1 MKKNTKVLHKLSSVA
16 CSVGL
21 FNMGVAHAE
30 NSIPD
35 TNNFSMDSSYF
46 MDIMDGNGG
55 GYIAP
60 TFTPAAGG
68 TFNLSATSSA
78 TSIGSITFD
87 AQCAGS
93 GDHISCAGF
102 AFNISGNTPALTF
115 QGTCSGTT
123 YTPSNVTVSCVQGTT
138 YNINLVCVNDT
149 TGVAM
154 RNNSPTV
161 SFTCFP

>member
-21 FNMGVAHAE
+21 FNMGIAYAE

-60 TFTPAAGG
+60 TFSPAAGG
-68 TFNLSATSSA
+68 TFNLTATSTNPSVA
-78 TSIGSITFD
+78 SVTFD
-87 AQCAGS
+87 AQCAGTT
-93 GDHISCAGF
+93 DHISCAGF

-115 QGTCSGTT
+115 QGLCSGGA
-123 YTPSNVTVSCVQGTT
+123 YAPANVTVSCIPNNT

-154 RNNSPTV
+154 KNNSPSA
-161 SFTCFP
+161 SFTCSP